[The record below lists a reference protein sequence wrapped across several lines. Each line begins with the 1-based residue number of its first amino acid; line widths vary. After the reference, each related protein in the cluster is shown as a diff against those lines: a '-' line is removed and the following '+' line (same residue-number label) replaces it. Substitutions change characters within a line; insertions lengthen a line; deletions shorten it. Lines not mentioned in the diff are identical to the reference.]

1 MNQQEST
8 CPMNRQD
15 VIDTYFMEHRAKVLD
30 IAAFFDRV
38 DRAQSQG
45 SLGEDFRMIAIRK
58 AVEIL
63 LDVQP
68 ERARR
73 ILETLSDMSTD
84 IPDSAKGMKG
94 AAGAAPEVKA

>member
-1 MNQQEST
+1 
-8 CPMNRQD
+8 MNRKG
-15 VIDTYFMEHRAKVLD
+15 VIDAYFMEHRAKVLD

-38 DRAQSQG
+38 DRAQYQSTP
-45 SLGEDFRMIAIRK
+45 SEDFRMTAIRK

-73 ILETLSDMSTD
+73 ILETFSDMTTD
-84 IPDSAKGMKG
+84 IPESAKGMKG